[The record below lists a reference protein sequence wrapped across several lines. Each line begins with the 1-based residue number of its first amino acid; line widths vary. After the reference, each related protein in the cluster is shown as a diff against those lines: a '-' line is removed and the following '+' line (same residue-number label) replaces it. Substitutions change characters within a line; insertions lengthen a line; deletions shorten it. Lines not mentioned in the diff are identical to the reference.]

1 MTDPIS
7 DITAKVTRHL
17 VPFLMLMFFISLLD
31 RANISFAALQMNK
44 DLSLS
49 PQVYGFAA
57 GVFFIG
63 YVLFEIP
70 SNIALSRFGARAW
83 LGRITITWGVIA
95 SSMAWVSGE
104 TSLYVLRFMLG
115 VAEAGLLPGIMFYL
129 ARWVPGQSRGAILSL
144 IMVMTSTA
152 YVIGAP
158 LSTWLMSFDGLL
170 GFKGWQFMFI
180 VEGIPAILVGLAAFA
195 FLPETPHDASWLTT
209 ADCQTLTA
217 AIEQQQYLQSRGRR
231 TTLLDGVVDRHVLLA
246 SAFTFFSICDNFGTV
261 FWLPQIISAFGNL
274 TQMQVGGLA
283 AIPYA
288 LGGVAMVLV
297 GRRSD
302 RTGAR
307 QRYLVTGALLVT
319 LGFGAAAVAP
329 GPVVSFIGICIAAIG
344 IWGTFGVIWAYAAD
358 LVSGPAAATGF
369 AVINS
374 VGAIGG
380 FVGPFLIGWVRSQ
393 TTSFSSG
400 LGVLAGFG
408 VLTTL
413 LALTLTGPK
422 TQAIDAGIE
431 PEILQSAAKTQ

>member
-7 DITAKVTRHL
+7 SIAAKVTRRL
-17 VPFLMLMFFISLLD
+17 VPFLMLMFFVSLLD

-44 DLSLS
+44 DLSLG
-49 PQVYGFAA
+49 PQAYGFAA

-70 SNIALSRFGARAW
+70 SNIALARFGARAW
-83 LGRITITWGVIA
+83 LGRITITWGIIA

-104 TSLYVLRFMLG
+104 TSLYVLRFVLG

-144 IMVMTSTA
+144 IMAMTSMA

-170 GFKGWQFMFI
+170 GFRGWQFMFI
-180 VEGIPAILVGLAAFA
+180 VEGVPAILVGFATFA
-195 FLPETPHDASWLTT
+195 FLPETPHDASWLTA
-209 ADCQTLTA
+209 ADRQTLTT
-217 AIEQQQYLQSRGRR
+217 AIAQQQHVQSRGRT
-231 TTLLDGVVDRHVLLA
+231 TTLLDGVVDRQVLLV
-246 SAFTFFSICDNFGTV
+246 SAFTFFLVCDNFGTV
-261 FWLPQIISAFGNL
+261 FWLPQIISAFGAL

-307 QRYLVTGALLVT
+307 QRYLVAGALLAA

-358 LVSGPAAATGF
+358 IVSGPAAATGF

-374 VGAIGG
+374 VGAVGG

-393 TTSFSSG
+393 ATNFSSG

-413 LALTLTGPK
+413 LALTLTERK
-422 TQAIDAGIE
+422 TRAVDAGSE
-431 PEILQSAAKTQ
+431 PEILRSTAKTR